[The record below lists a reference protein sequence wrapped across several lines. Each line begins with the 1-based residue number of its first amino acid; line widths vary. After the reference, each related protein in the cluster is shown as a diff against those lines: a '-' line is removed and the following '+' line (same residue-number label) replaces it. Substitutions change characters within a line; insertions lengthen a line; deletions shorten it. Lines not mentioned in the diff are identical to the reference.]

1 VSDAEVSSVDAG
13 RVDVGVA
20 RPEEYAALGEATLA
34 GYLAI
39 VPDMR
44 ADYLAEVTDVAARAA
59 TPGRVILAARLDGRP
74 VGSTTVVF
82 SGALLEERL
91 PEDAALLRMFAV
103 HPAAQGLGV
112 GGALLDAAIDVARAR
127 GRNRML
133 LFTQPVMHPA
143 QRLYESR
150 GFARVPDRDWALPDG
165 TGLLGYELTL

>member
-1 VSDAEVSSVDAG
+1 MSSVEAG

-20 RPEEYAALGEATLA
+20 QPEEYAALGEATLA
-34 GYLAI
+34 GYLSI

-44 ADYLAEVTDVAARAA
+44 AEYLAEVTDVAARAT

-82 SGALLEERL
+82 SGALYEERL

-103 HPAAQGLGV
+103 HPDAQGLGV
-112 GGALLDAAIDVARAR
+112 GGALLDGAIGVARSR
-127 GRNRML
+127 GRRRML

-150 GFARVPDRDWALPDG
+150 GFARVPERDWALPDG
-165 TGLLGYELTL
+165 TGLLGYELIL